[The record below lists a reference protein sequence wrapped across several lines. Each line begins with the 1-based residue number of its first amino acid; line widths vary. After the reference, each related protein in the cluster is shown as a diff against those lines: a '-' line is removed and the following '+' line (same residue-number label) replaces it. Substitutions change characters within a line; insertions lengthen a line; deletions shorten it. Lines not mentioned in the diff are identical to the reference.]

1 LVPKRPRPGETP
13 KPASTVALKTFRDR
27 EAGISISYPTSWVEI
42 ENNSGQ
48 KLTDD
53 ENTHIRLV
61 AGPSRQE
68 AALKVRVRPL
78 AREIINSQTSKEQ
91 LAATQS
97 ELDGLIA
104 GPNVKVLQRRV
115 LSVNGMVTWF
125 YLYQFIDAASG
136 TEGAHSHYF
145 LFDGAKMNVIVME
158 ALPRSK
164 FTKLAPVFDQILQSF
179 TSARR
184 NVSSPAPSPGR

>member
-1 LVPKRPRPGETP
+1 VN
-13 KPASTVALKTFRDR
+13 LKTFRDR
-27 EAGISISYPTSWVEI
+27 EGGVTISYPTSWVEI

-53 ENTHIRLV
+53 EATHIRLI

-68 AALKVRVRPL
+68 AALKVRVVPL
-78 AREIINSQTSKEQ
+78 PNEIVLSDQTSKEE
-91 LAATQS
+91 LAAVQS
-97 ELDGLIA
+97 QLDQLIA

-115 LSVNGMVTWF
+115 LSVNGLVTWF
-125 YLYQFIDAASG
+125 YLYQFVDTGTG

-145 LFDGAKMNVIVME
+145 LFDGAKMNVLVME

-164 FTKLAPVFDQILQSF
+164 FTRLAPVFDQILQSF
-179 TSARR
+179 RSVRRSAP
-184 NVSSPAPSPGR
+184 SPAASPAPGASPAP